1 MNLAVIAAPS
11 TASAM
16 SPRFGTNEPVAASV
30 LSMLGSFKSSPS
42 TENPVNLIMSPAS
55 VSRLLAHFSH

>member
-30 LSMLGSFKSSPS
+30 LSMSGRYIASPS
-42 TENPVNLIMSPAS
+42 TKNTV
-55 VSRLLAHFSH
+55 